1 MIYLVQHTFI
11 AYQLIGITLS
21 MNALALALSLMMA
34 EAGTTSVSSR
44 SMQRCSLT
52 FSMPTLALP

>member
-1 MIYLVQHTFI
+1 M
-11 AYQLIGITLS
+11 GITLS